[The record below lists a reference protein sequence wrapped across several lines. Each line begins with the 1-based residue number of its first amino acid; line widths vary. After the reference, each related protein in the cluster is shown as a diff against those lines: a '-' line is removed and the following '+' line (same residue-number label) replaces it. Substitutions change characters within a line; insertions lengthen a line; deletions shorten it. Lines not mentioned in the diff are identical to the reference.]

1 MSHPTRLDIFRA
13 WSKAMEQGAIVGKPN
28 YRGSST
34 HRLRPA
40 KKHRSRQARTT
51 RIRRM
56 RRKEMRN
63 G

>member
-28 YRGSST
+28 YRGSSHQKGT
-34 HRLRPA
+34 PKQTRPW
-40 KKHRSRQARTT
+40 SRRTRT
-51 RIRRM
+51 SRIRRM
-56 RRKEMRN
+56 RRRKMN